1 MIETKLN
8 VLQTDQ
14 QVNQVVKQSPIGSL
28 LVDLG
33 KISAADVESVIKAQK
48 EKGLRFGDAAL
59 YLGLIT
65 EADINQVLSMQ
76 FNYPY
81 LQAGKGQYSDELVAA
96 YQPFTPQVES
106 LRTLRTQLMKRWFA
120 EGNKA
125 LAVVSVNA
133 GEGASNLTANLAILC
148 SQLGQRTLL
157 VDANLRDPRQHE
169 LFSLAEKLGLSDIL
183 AARQDIS
190 LVRAIEA
197 FPNLSVL
204 GAGTLAPNPQELL
217 NRPTFADLM
226 NQAMAKFDV
235 ILVDTSPAG
244 ISADSQAIVAS
255 CRGALLVSRLNYTR
269 LEDLAAVKSQISVTG
284 AQIVGAVINDF

>member
-1 MIETKLN
+1 MMETKLN
-8 VLQTDQ
+8 VPQADQ
-14 QVNQVVKQSPIGSL
+14 QANQVMRHSPIGGL
-28 LVDLG
+28 LIELG
-33 KISAADVESVIKAQK
+33 KISSADVERVVSVQK
-48 EKGLRFGDAAL
+48 EKGMRFGDAAL

-81 LQAGKGQYSDELVAA
+81 LQAGKGNYSDELVAA

-106 LRTLRTQLMKRWFA
+106 LRTLRTQLMKLWFG

-133 GEGASNLTANLAILC
+133 GEGSSNLTANLAILC

-169 LFSLAEKLGLSDIL
+169 LFNLAEKRGLSDIL
-183 AARQDIS
+183 AARQDMS
-190 LVRAIEA
+190 LVSTVEA

-217 NRPTFADLM
+217 NRATFADLM

-235 ILVDTSPAG
+235 ILVDTSPAS
-244 ISADSQAIVAS
+244 ISADSQAIVAR
-255 CRGALLVSRLNYTR
+255 CGGALLVSRMDHTR
-269 LEDLAAVKSQISVTG
+269 LADLAAVKAQVSVTG
-284 AQIVGAVINDF
+284 AQIVGAVINEF